1 LSLIK
6 FEIDFLRKK
15 DCEGRA
21 VRNGLKEQRNALSR
35 LIVVAYTRKNRSKE
49 RMIS

>member
-6 FEIDFLRKK
+6 FEIDFLKK

-21 VRNGLKEQRNALSR
+21 ARNGFKGQRNAFSL
-35 LIVVAYTRKNRSKE
+35 LIVIVCTEKNRSKE